1 MIGVDGGEGRG
12 RGGTIVREAVESSD
26 CGKKRGEGEEKS
38 SEMCVFELHC
48 GLVSIAFRAP

>member
-1 MIGVDGGEGRG
+1 MGVAID
-12 RGGTIVREAVESSD
+12 SSG